1 MHTPDVIQQI
11 LSEIANWNL
20 KNVKFWGMDE
30 GALPPM
36 TPVNP
41 YLGGN
46 AWKKWATFYLSVHL
60 CTLWKPHFGAKYGPR
75 GPPRAI
81 YEPGGPGCHRDT
93 YCIERVK
100 VRLGWEHLK
109 WKNVKNG
116 VETMS
121 FGWKMSSQ
129 ISSSFGQH
137 ALKVRLGWEH
147 LKWKNVQFWL
157 KNEYHQISSSFGQH
171 ALNPFDTKPMAK
183 IAVKMS
189 IMRVVKF
196 MSSWDNDFT
205 SWPKH
210 HQLLFGG
217 QSVELP
223 LSLHW
228 FPWLPPGGYQRLSMW
243 EIWGKNSQSFDVWRT
258 LTPTGVKGCRNRV
271 TCRSQVM
278 RPQGP
283 LMPCTPQMLSSKY
296 CQR

>member
-1 MHTPDVIQQI
+1 MR
-11 LSEIANWNL
+11 
-20 KNVKFWGMDE
+20 
-30 GALPPM
+30 
-36 TPVNP
+36 
-41 YLGGN
+41 
-46 AWKKWATFYLSVHL
+46 KKWATFYLSVHL

-109 WKNVKNG
+109 WKNAKNG

-121 FGWKMSSQ
+121 FGRKMS
-129 ISSSFGQH
+129 IVKFHPVLAKH
-137 ALKVRLGWEH
+137 A
-147 LKWKNVQFWL
+147 
-157 KNEYHQISSSFGQH
+157 I
-171 ALNPFDTKPMAK
+171 NPFNTKPMAK

-243 EIWGKNSQSFDVWRT
+243 EIWGKTSQSFDVWRT

>member
-1 MHTPDVIQQI
+1 MKKCQKW
-11 LSEIANWNL
+11 SGN
-20 KNVKFWGMDE
+20 DE
-30 GALPPM
+30 
-36 TPVNP
+36 
-41 YLGGN
+41 
-46 AWKKWATFYLSVHL
+46 
-60 CTLWKPHFGAKYGPR
+60 
-75 GPPRAI
+75 
-81 YEPGGPGCHRDT
+81 
-93 YCIERVK
+93 
-100 VRLGWEHLK
+100 
-109 WKNVKNG
+109 
-116 VETMS
+116 
-121 FGWKMSSQ
+121 
-129 ISSSFGQH
+129 
-137 ALKVRLGWEH
+137 
-147 LKWKNVQFWL
+147 FWL

-171 ALNPFDTKPMAK
+171 ALNPFNTKPMAK
-183 IAVKMS
+183 IAVQMS
-189 IMRVVKF
+189 IMRVVKL

-205 SWPKH
+205 SWPKP

-223 LSLHW
+223 LSLCW

>member
-1 MHTPDVIQQI
+1 MSNFGVWTRGHCPLWPPLIPIKGGMH
-11 LSEIANWNL
+11 
-20 KNVKFWGMDE
+20 KR
-30 GALPPM
+30 
-36 TPVNP
+36 
-41 YLGGN
+41 
-46 AWKKWATFYLSVHL
+46 KWAIFYLSVHL

-81 YEPGGPGCHRDT
+81 YEPGGPGCYRDT
-93 YCIERVK
+93 YCIKRVK
-100 VRLGWEHLK
+100 VRLGWEYLK
-109 WKNVKNG
+109 WKYVKNG
-116 VETMS
+116 VEMMS
-121 FGWKMSSQ
+121 FGWKMSIVKFHPVLANMLLTLLIPS
-129 ISSSFGQH
+129 
-137 ALKVRLGWEH
+137 LW
-147 LKWKNVQFWL
+147 
-157 KNEYHQISSSFGQH
+157 
-171 ALNPFDTKPMAK
+171 AK

-196 MSSWDNDFT
+196 MSSWDNDFM

-228 FPWLPPGGYQRLSMW
+228 FPWLPPGGCQRLSMW
-243 EIWGKNSQSFDVWRT
+243 EVWGKNSQSFDVWRT